1 MVLEQQVV
9 FVCNTAYATENVA
22 AHEVVS
28 VRAKA
33 IDDLGIVSRYS

>member
-1 MVLEQQVV
+1 MVLEQKVV
-9 FVCNTAYATENVA
+9 FVCNTAYATEDVA

-33 IDDLGIVSRYS
+33 IDDLSIVSGHS